1 MNFILAPSTT
11 RALNT
16 NSNRLLFLSV
26 RDCDVLHKVGQD
38 LRISHALNFCSA
50 DDEHAILL

>member
-38 LRISHALNFCSA
+38 IRISHALNFCSA